1 VSVDQPSKVA
11 AAAERLGSEQSV
23 ARLLSASARA
33 FAEVLDAPACT
44 ISRVIGDLLVDLVQ
58 YEEDGKPDQLGH
70 GYLISDFPL
79 TRTVIEER
87 KALSVFVGDPK
98 ADAKEI
104 GLLKELGFDALLMVA
119 IEAEDEPWGL
129 VEVYRAKG
137 LRFGGDDLAL
147 ARDLA
152 GEVGVIL
159 RRLDRPG

>member
-11 AAAERLGSEQSV
+11 AAAARLGSEQSV
-23 ARLLSASARA
+23 AALLPATARA

-44 ISRVIGDLLVDLVQ
+44 ISRVIGDLLVDLIQHV
-58 YEEDGKPDQLGH
+58 EDGKPDRLGH

-87 KALSVFVGDPK
+87 EPLTVYVGDPN

-104 GLLKELGFDALLMVA
+104 GLLNELGFDALLMVA
-119 IEAEDEPWGL
+119 IEAEDGPWGL
-129 VEVYRAKG
+129 VEVYAGKG
-137 LRFGGDDLAL
+137 RRFSDGDLAL

-152 GEVGVIL
+152 GEVGAIL
-159 RRLDRPG
+159 QRLERPA